1 MLDRLNGGII
11 TRIVLAAND
20 GEALS
25 SLWIFRLCAV
35 SRAFRDILEPVLMD
49 GDLLVAEIRR
59 RLHYEIWQHHYG
71 CLQEYTDELHEY
83 LLKIANE
90 SKSASELCELLI
102 DTAFEIRPVPTL
114 KRMLMEAA
122 AGAACSPELQGGLHE
137 LEDDD
142 AQTRF
147 GPLIIKPIKMA
158 AVRKR
163 VRAAAASILARSRG
177 IDQLNAECTEAVRR
191 LDQCIVASLVPEDP
205 VMSIIL
211 WAGLQWKFQVETA
224 WLKLHCVVPDSLRY
238 LCIRWLLATAS
249 IEPSSDFGA
258 ALKFLTE
265 VDIAGDPS
273 PGVGTDPGTALA
285 FMVVAVQKSRQY
297 AAERWLN
304 PHYPRLEHIIA
315 NFLCEESQHNSYTP
329 PPLIARVNGK
339 ELMARVNGHH
349 YLHNRIVHV
358 GGFRC
363 SSPDCRWWV
372 DCHY

>member
-1 MLDRLNGGII
+1 MQALNDRLLKS
-11 TRIVLAAND
+11 IVLSADD
-20 GEALS
+20 GGALS
-25 SLWIFRLCAV
+25 SLWIFRLRAV
-35 SRAFRDILEPVLMD
+35 CRAFRDMLESILMD
-49 GDLLVAEIRR
+49 GSLLVTMIHR

-102 DTAFEIRPVPTL
+102 DTAFDIQPVPTL

-122 AGAACSPELQGGLHE
+122 AGAACTPELQGGLHA

-163 VRAAAASILARSRG
+163 VRAAAASILPRAGRRG

-205 VMSIIL
+205 IMSIIL
-211 WAGLQWKFQVETA
+211 WAGLQWRFQVETA

-265 VDIAGDPS
+265 VDIAGDLGP
-273 PGVGTDPGTALA
+273 DPGPDPDTALA
-285 FMVVAVQKSRQY
+285 CMVVTVQKSRQY

-315 NFLCEESQHNSYTP
+315 NFLEEEGRHNSYTLP
-329 PPLIARVNGK
+329 LLIARVNGK
-339 ELMARVNGHH
+339 DLMARVNGHH
-349 YLHNRIVHV
+349 YLYNRMVHV

-363 SSPDCRWWV
+363 SSPDCRWWL
-372 DCHY
+372 HY